1 VNYII
6 WSEEKKAMIILERP
20 HYSDRYQAL
29 FFDKENVLFSMN
41 WRIIANEYEGMGG
54 LTDNYGSS
62 LDIPEYMHYEI
73 LRVGDMPLENAV
85 KMVFE
90 VAFT

>member
-1 VNYII
+1 
-6 WSEEKKAMIILERP
+6 
-20 HYSDRYQAL
+20 
-29 FFDKENVLFSMN
+29 
-41 WRIIANEYEGMGG
+41 
-54 LTDNYGSS
+54 
-62 LDIPEYMHYEI
+62 MHYEI